1 MRGMILVAAIAA
13 APAPAAAEPLVDKP
27 VKATFSTP
35 KAVGETSQCVAKEL
49 NWYGPAIS
57 VPAPEG
63 AQRLQF
69 AFWNKSVTDI
79 LIMPGEATRIDVRG
93 VTTKRLKSSI
103 SRCL

>member
-1 MRGMILVAAIAA
+1 MILVAAIAA
-13 APAPAAAEPLVDKP
+13 AAPAAAEPLVDKP
-27 VKATFSTP
+27 VKATFTTQ

-79 LIMPGEATRIDVRG
+79 LIMPGETTRIDVRG
-93 VTTKRLKSSI
+93 VATKRLKSSI